1 MKPPE
6 AVPAGASIAG
16 LDTKERG
23 ALEARQDGSQVVE
36 LKLGSLAEEARKKA
50 PRKKT
55 GAGEDAGGEVE
66 GVEGVAKGV
75 EVTRRVEHKLD
86 GAQRSGGA
94 VETGVEAAVIAGL
107 TDDGVEEEAG
117 AAEVAAVGALNV
129 GGGGNLREEGWEGG
143 KSTVIDGVSPRS
155 AGGPGGGH
163 GGGGVL
169 QGRGEIGL
177 YPGPALLPSL
187 QLGTGQL
194 PGLRCMPRLRPAVT
208 VAAARP
214 GPVGG
219 GRARGRGGYGRGL
232 NCKVS

>member
-1 MKPPE
+1 MKSPE

-36 LKLGSLAEEARKKA
+36 LKLGSLVEEARKKA

-75 EVTRRVEHKLD
+75 EVTRRVEHELD

-94 VETGVEAAVIAGL
+94 VETGVEATVIAGL

-155 AGGPGGGH
+155 AGGPGGGR

-169 QGRGEIGL
+169 
-177 YPGPALLPSL
+177 
-187 QLGTGQL
+187 
-194 PGLRCMPRLRPAVT
+194 
-208 VAAARP
+208 
-214 GPVGG
+214 
-219 GRARGRGGYGRGL
+219 
-232 NCKVS
+232 